1 MEHFANAYVRVEM
14 ELGLHV
20 VRVTRSEMQFST
32 DAEIERTFAETSSV
46 LDRIGRNRW
55 ALLIDLRRVRGN
67 PEPRLDAAIR
77 RATAPLIAGFP
88 RVAVIVTSAAGA
100 LQMKRHLR
108 DEGPSREVFQDEAAA
123 LAFLSE
129 WWLAARART

>member
-20 VRVTRSEMQFST
+20 VRVTRSEAQFSK
-32 DAEIERTFAETSSV
+32 DAEIEQTFAETSSV
-46 LDRIGRNRW
+46 LDGIGRNRW
-55 ALLIDLRRVRGN
+55 ALLIDLRRVRGS
-67 PEPRLDAAIR
+67 PEPRLDVTIQ

-88 RVAVIVTSAAGA
+88 RVAVIVASAVGA

-108 DEGPSREVFQDEAAA
+108 GQGPSREVFQDEAAA
-123 LAFLSE
+123 LAFLGE
-129 WWLAARART
+129 WWLTVRT